1 MTLSIESV
9 SVGNAEVLD
18 NRVQFT
24 SPEDYVGQSI
34 VVYNVTAAGVTVQGT
49 LTVFVE
55 KGLPF
60 TGFEM
65 PALAIGALIMILGGS
80 LTLRRVGWR

>member
-1 MTLSIESV
+1 MSLKHRL
-9 SVGNAEVLD
+9 LD
-18 NRVQFT
+18 RITGSGPIPFEEFMEAALYD
-24 SPEDYVGQSI
+24 PEGGFFS
-34 VVYNVTAAGVTVQGT
+34 AAGVTVQGT